1 MFLFLCL
8 FFCFYLALLAF
19 ETFFG
24 HFFVGSQLAE
34 SEGEK
39 LFDEVGVPLQI
50 QSASI
55 FPFSFP
61 SYKSPDTKDDMVSFT
76 KSYRTFIFNIAVKFV
91 RKKVLDNRAKV

>member
-1 MFLFLCL
+1 MLYIDFAREILFFLLEYLHCSPEFVCL
-8 FFCFYLALLAF
+8 FVCFCFYLALLAF
-19 ETFFG
+19 ERCFG

-34 SEGEK
+34 SEGER

-61 SYKSPDTKDDMVSFT
+61 SYKSPDTKDDMVGLT
-76 KSYRTFIFNIAVKFV
+76 
-91 RKKVLDNRAKV
+91 

>member
-1 MFLFLCL
+1 MIFLIAHSGL
-8 FFCFYLALLAF
+8 FVFVFVCFCFYLTLLALRV
-19 ETFFG
+19 FFV

-61 SYKSPDTKDDMVSFT
+61 SYKSPDTKDDMVSLT
-76 KSYRTFIFNIAVKFV
+76 
-91 RKKVLDNRAKV
+91 

>member
-1 MFLFLCL
+1 MLYIDFARRNLIFPSWIFVLFTQVCFVFVFV
-8 FFCFYLALLAF
+8 FFCVYLALLAF
-19 ETFFG
+19 ESFFG
-24 HFFVGSQLAE
+24 HFFLGSQLAE

-61 SYKSPDTKDDMVSFT
+61 SYKSPDTKDDMVSLT
-76 KSYRTFIFNIAVKFV
+76 
-91 RKKVLDNRAKV
+91 

>member
-19 ETFFG
+19 ESFFG

-61 SYKSPDTKDDMVSFT
+61 SYKSPDTKDDMVSLT
-76 KSYRTFIFNIAVKFV
+76 
-91 RKKVLDNRAKV
+91 

>member
-1 MFLFLCL
+1 MLYIDFARRNLIFPSWIFVLFTQVCFVFVFVFLFLSRTACV
-8 FFCFYLALLAF
+8 
-19 ETFFG
+19 ESFFG

-61 SYKSPDTKDDMVSFT
+61 SYKSPDTKDDMVSPT
-76 KSYRTFIFNIAVKFV
+76 
-91 RKKVLDNRAKV
+91 